1 MNWPWQDDPLLQNLQ
16 VGAFYWVAIANDPD
30 AVEDWEHEL
39 QPARYAGEGQWNMLG
54 VDGTTDWPMRLVS
67 KQPILPPEL
76 NE

>member
-1 MNWPWQDDPLLQNLQ
+1 MSWPWQDDPLLKDLQ

-30 AVEDWEHEL
+30 AEEEWEHDL
-39 QPARYAGEGQWNMLG
+39 QPARYAGEGKWNMLG

-67 KQPILPPEL
+67 KQQILPPEL